1 MDEADL
7 EILSRAVES
16 LLGQPAFSATLER
29 LEAELAR
36 STHNYVWV
44 SVDLSSISGELP
56 QGIRSCWIFHL
67 RRDVPSGA
75 HFHPNSVQHMVMV
88 RGKGTSNV
96 DGVLRPLVPFRSP
109 DAALADRWLVIAQ
122 GVSHEFT
129 PDGENMTVI
138 SFHTCHAGELVEIDC
153 RTGTARHYEPPDD

>member
-7 EILSRAVES
+7 GLLSRAVES
-16 LLGQPAFSATLER
+16 FLGRETFSAALER
-29 LEAELAR
+29 LESELAR
-36 STHNYVWV
+36 STQNYVWD
-44 SVDLSSISGELP
+44 SVELGSIPCQLP

-96 DGVLRPLVPFRSP
+96 GGVLRPLVPSLSP
-109 DAALADRWLVIAQ
+109 DASLADRWLIIAQ
-122 GVSHEFT
+122 GVPHEFT
-129 PDGENMTVI
+129 PDSENMTVV
-138 SFHTCHAGELVEIDC
+138 SFHTCQAGELVEVDC
-153 RTGTARHYEPPDD
+153 GTGTVRHYEPPKA

>member
-1 MDEADL
+1 MDGAGL
-7 EILSRAVES
+7 GLLSRAVES
-16 LLGQPAFSATLER
+16 LLGRENLSTSLGR
-29 LEAELAR
+29 LESELAR
-36 STHNYVWV
+36 SSQNYVWD
-44 SVDLSSISGELP
+44 SVELGSIPCELP

-96 DGVLRPLVPFRSP
+96 DGVLGPLVPFLSP
-109 DAALADRWLVIAQ
+109 DASLTDRWLVIAQ
-122 GVSHEFT
+122 GVPHEFT
-129 PDGENMTVI
+129 PDGENMTVV

-153 RTGTARHYEPPDD
+153 GTGTVRRYEPPDG